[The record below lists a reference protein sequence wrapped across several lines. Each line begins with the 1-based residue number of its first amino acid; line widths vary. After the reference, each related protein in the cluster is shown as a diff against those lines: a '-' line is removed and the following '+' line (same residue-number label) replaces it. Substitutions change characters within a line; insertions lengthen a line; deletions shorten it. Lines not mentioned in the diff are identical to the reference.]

1 MTMATIVFW
10 ALVFAVPLYIGPK
23 VRDWYRGHRERKA
36 RITYPGKAPVV
47 SVFPWRAM
55 LKAACFLGLLVAVA
69 VQHGAVGP

>member
-10 ALVFAVPLYIGPK
+10 ALVFGVPLYIGPK
-23 VRDWYRGHRERKA
+23 VWSWYQGRKEQKA
-36 RITYPGKAPVV
+36 RITYPGKASVV

-55 LKAACFLGLLVAVA
+55 LKAAGFLGIIVAVA